1 MPHSKIFLLAGAL
14 FSTTGVI
21 FGAFS
26 AHALKS
32 QLTLGSLHSWE
43 TAVSYQMTHA
53 MVLLVVGVWDRR
65 SVVNAHTPTS
75 LVIAGWSFLIG
86 IVLFSG
92 SLYGLALNGPSMLGP
107 VTPIGG
113 LFLIFAGQDKD

>member
-1 MPHSKIFLLAGAL
+1 MVGSENPPYGPRASTSVLSIRTACAGPVIGGRPDC
-14 FSTTGVI
+14 FSTSPAARAMEYWPSTSTGSP
-21 FGAFS
+21 AR
-26 AHALKS
+26 A
-32 QLTLGSLHSWE
+32 
-43 TAVSYQMTHA
+43 
-53 MVLLVVGVWDRR
+53 
-65 SVVNAHTPTS
+65 

-113 LFLIFAGQDKD
+113 VAFVVGWLALIGAALRR